1 MNFVEASPYTVSE
14 LSDRWGITHNS
25 IIRRAYAEEI
35 PVKGLLRD
43 VLFVTVK
50 NNHETKGLPS
60 FENFIKNTE
69 TKTHQ
74 MNQWTLTLHPIHL
87 DQMIIDG
94 FADLSKIRDKNGNLT
109 IVKAQDQPAKV
120 TPKDC
125 IILGEHV
132 LQLVE
137 KYNIHDQRRPN
148 GAGNKQ
154 QNVKP
159 GKTPQERKRENS
171 LLKVIGVFVEFTYLT
186 NKNKSDRFWH
196 GDKPNIKAIADQYF
210 NKLGQAGFSD
220 DSIKST
226 SLRKIFSESL
236 EQIKNNKIL

>member
-1 MNFVEASPYTVSE
+1 MNFVEASPYSVSE
-14 LSDRWGITHNS
+14 LSNLWGITPNS
-25 IIRRAYAEEI
+25 VIRRAYAEEI

-50 NNHETKGLPS
+50 NKHETKGLPA
-60 FENFIKNTE
+60 FEDFIKNTE

-94 FADLSKIRDKNGNLT
+94 FADLSKIRDKNGDLT

-137 KYNIHDQRRPN
+137 KYNIHAKN
-148 GAGNKQ
+148 KAKGAGSKQ
-154 QNVKP
+154 QNIKP

-171 LLKVIGVFVEFTYLT
+171 LLKVIGGFVETKYLIT
-186 NKNKSDRFWH
+186 SGNKYRFWK
-196 GDKPNIKAIADQYF
+196 GEKPNIQEIANAFLGELEKAGY
-210 NKLGQAGFSD
+210 SD
-220 DSIKST
+220 TGIKSRN
-226 SLRKIFSESL
+226 LRGIISDSL
-236 EQIKNNKIL
+236 EQVKNNKIL